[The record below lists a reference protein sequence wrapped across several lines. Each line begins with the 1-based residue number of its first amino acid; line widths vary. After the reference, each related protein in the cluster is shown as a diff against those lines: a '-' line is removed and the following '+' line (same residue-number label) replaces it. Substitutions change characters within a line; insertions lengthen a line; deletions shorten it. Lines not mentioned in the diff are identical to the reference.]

1 MEDEKIV
8 ALYWDRSEDAIR
20 QTQLKY
26 GRLLHS
32 LSLNILKS
40 GRDAEECVNDTY
52 LRAWNSMPT
61 ERPER
66 LGAYM
71 GKIVRNI
78 SISRLRQKTAD
89 KRGGGEYPICLEEL
103 RDCAGRGQGPERE
116 LELKELTE
124 HIDKFLAGLKKQER
138 DIFVSRYWYMAPV
151 DEIAEKAGFSYSK
164 TASIL
169 HRTRL
174 KLGLYLRKEGLM

>member
-1 MEDEKIV
+1 MLDSQIV
-8 ALYWDRSEDAIR
+8 ELYWQRDESAIS
-20 QTQLKY
+20 QTDTKY
-26 GRLLHS
+26 GGLCRS
-32 LSLNILKS
+32 ISNNILRS
-40 GRDAEECVNDTY
+40 YDESEECVNDSY
-52 LRAWNSMPT
+52 LSAWNSMPT
-61 ERPER
+61 ERTER

-116 LELKELTE
+116 LELTELTE
-124 HIDKFLAGLKKQER
+124 HIDKFLAGLKEQER

-151 DEIAEKAGFSYSK
+151 DEIAERAGFSYSK
-164 TASIL
+164 TASLL
-169 HRTRL
+169 HRTRK
-174 KLGLYLRKEGLM
+174 KLELYLGREGLI

>member
-1 MEDEKIV
+1 MLDSQIV
-8 ALYWDRSEDAIR
+8 ELYWQRDERAIS
-20 QTQLKY
+20 QTDLKY
-26 GRLLHS
+26 GGYCRS
-32 LSLNILKS
+32 ISNNIL
-40 GRDAEECVNDTY
+40 RDPGESEECLNDTY
-52 LRAWNSMPT
+52 LRAWNSMPA

-66 LGAYM
+66 LGAFL

-124 HIDKFLAGLKKQER
+124 HIDKFLAGLKEQER

-151 DEIAEKAGFSYSK
+151 DEIAERAGFSYSK
-164 TASIL
+164 TASLL
-169 HRTRL
+169 HRTRK
-174 KLGLYLRKEGLM
+174 KLELYLRREGLI

>member
-1 MEDEKIV
+1 MLDSQIV
-8 ALYWDRSEDAIR
+8 ELYWQRDESAIS
-20 QTQLKY
+20 QTDTKY
-26 GRLLHS
+26 GGLCRS
-32 LSLNILKS
+32 ISNNILRS
-40 GRDAEECVNDTY
+40 YDESEECVNDSY
-52 LRAWNSMPT
+52 LSAWNSMPT

-89 KRGGGEYPICLEEL
+89 KRGGGEYPLCLEEL
-103 RDCAGRGQGPERE
+103 AGCTPGGQGPERE

-151 DEIAEKAGFSYSK
+151 NRIAEKAGFSYSK

-174 KLGLYLRKEGLM
+174 KLGLYLRREGLL

>member
-1 MEDEKIV
+1 MLDSQIV
-8 ALYWDRSEDAIR
+8 ELYWQRDESAIS
-20 QTQLKY
+20 QTDTKY
-26 GRLLHS
+26 GGLCRS
-32 LSLNILKS
+32 ISNNILRS
-40 GRDAEECVNDTY
+40 YDESEECVNDSY
-52 LRAWNSMPT
+52 LSAWNSMPT

-116 LELKELTE
+116 LELTELTE
-124 HIDKFLAGLKKQER
+124 HIDKFLAGLKEQER

-151 DEIAEKAGFSYSK
+151 DEIAEKVGFSYSK
-164 TASIL
+164 TASLL
-169 HRTRL
+169 HRTRK
-174 KLGLYLRKEGLM
+174 KLELYLRREGLI

>member
-1 MEDEKIV
+1 MLDCQIV
-8 ALYWDRSEDAIR
+8 ELYWQRDERAIS
-20 QTQLKY
+20 QTDLKY
-26 GRLLHS
+26 GGYCRS
-32 LSLNILKS
+32 ISNNILRS
-40 GRDAEECVNDTY
+40 YDESEECVNDSY
-52 LRAWNSMPT
+52 LSAWNSMPT

-89 KRGGGEYPICLEEL
+89 KRGGGEYPLCLEEL
-103 RDCAGRGQGPERE
+103 AGCTPGGQGPERE

-151 DEIAEKAGFSYSK
+151 DEIAERAGFSYSK
-164 TASIL
+164 TASLL
-169 HRTRL
+169 HRTRK
-174 KLGLYLRKEGLM
+174 KLELYLRREGLI

>member
-1 MEDEKIV
+1 MLDSQIV
-8 ALYWDRSEDAIR
+8 ELYWQRDESAIS
-20 QTQLKY
+20 QTDTKY
-26 GRLLHS
+26 GGLCRS
-32 LSLNILKS
+32 ISNNILRS
-40 GRDAEECVNDTY
+40 YDESEECVNDSY
-52 LRAWNSMPT
+52 LSAWNSMPT

-116 LELKELTE
+116 LELTELTE
-124 HIDKFLAGLKKQER
+124 HIDKFLAGLKEQER

-151 DEIAEKAGFSYSK
+151 DEIAERAGFSYSK
-164 TASIL
+164 TASLL
-169 HRTRL
+169 HRTRK
-174 KLGLYLRKEGLM
+174 KLELYLRREGLI